1 MASNPMTRFAIGAFK
16 LFCSVVI
23 LFSLVFTIYAAGPA
37 IETSYWPVVSKL
49 EITSIEPAA
58 GGKTKIRVAFR
69 KLRDCDYLGISWFV
83 GDRLSNFERV
93 SVELMRDPS
102 DTSSPNRPLG
112 YQHAGPWI
120 VGISPDELKSHSF
133 TQLQH
138 RCHPFW
144 NSITD
149 FYP

>member
-1 MASNPMTRFAIGAFK
+1 MASNPLNRFALGAFK

-23 LFSLVFTIYAAGPA
+23 LFSLVFTVYAVGPA
-37 IETSYWPVVSKL
+37 IETTYWPVVSKL
-49 EITSIEPAA
+49 EIISVEQAP
-58 GGKTKIRVAFR
+58 GGKTKIRAAFR

-83 GDRLSNFERV
+83 GDRPSSFERV
-93 SVELMRDPS
+93 SVELMREPS
-102 DTSSPNRPLG
+102 DTSIPNRPLG
-112 YQHAGPWI
+112 YQTAGPWI
-120 VGISPDELKSHSF
+120 IGISPQELKANSF

-144 NSITD
+144 TSVTD